1 MKNYSQL
8 LKQLPSST
16 VIISVGSFNPPT
28 AKHELQFKL
37 VEKLVEK
44 HSAEHVVF
52 VTESEDLP
60 QDKKLHFLEM
70 LFTNMNFAS
79 ISEEVIKET
88 VQGFKSKYRNVI
100 VVASEDRI
108 PGLKKTLKESAHIIS
123 AGDIENPR
131 MKAIVTKG
139 DYTSFKYQ
147 MPNSMRDIDARRLM
161 NEMRQSMGLELIK
174 EEVRFS
180 IDALREKYFKGE
192 IYHIGDIVESAGQT
206 YEIMDRGSNYLVVVN
221 STGDL
226 SRKWVKDV
234 SLVEEVKKPTGPLKK
249 ACWKG
254 YTAVGLKM
262 KNGRKVPNCVPES
275 VLDPRDV
282 HKDYT
287 EKSKTLQDLSRNKDV
302 DQKHVQQ
309 RRLDLDKEYS
319 KHKLKE
325 DTDTQVSY
333 KGYTSKNMHHCSS
346 LANTFKLSLA
356 DAKDPVAMLNAI
368 KTTDAYMDLH
378 NERGDNPSLEQ
389 IKNWKYAHIKA
400 KEDLQK
406 IGHFDAHQDQW
417 IKDKEQLNKLLA
429 PHGIKEDIDF
439 AKYSTFNIE
448 KSYKTYRDFMK
459 ANKVQPGFVKDTRID
474 QNPIDPNVSQQ
485 IDDLEPF
492 WPRHPHTKVGS
503 TLANRDHHRRQKVAY
518 HLESV
523 ETHTHEVHVKDHS
536 IEDKHADFPKAHVDA
551 GVHKHSG
558 KYSGSTDKGHVF
570 AFKSKEH
577 ADKFVKH
584 VNTHKHTHAQH
595 LDYMNEEYIDEDAK
609 SLKAQ
614 ADKHTEHAV
623 AANRAGDDEKV
634 KYHQAQV
641 AKIKAKLSKL
651 SEEQINEISQ
661 KVAGSY
667 LDKVT
672 KQQVSKQG
680 IQPNMYEK
688 LPKNRQKGV
697 SNAFKRLEV
706 DKEGKPVHHLVSKED
721 YIKGDLMD
729 EDFASKFTESWSDT
743 GKTGKHD
750 ASGEDSKEQHKVDK
764 DGKPTG
770 QRRWMTKSGKVIDEA
785 NGGEIGDGAG
795 DDKIKKVKT
804 LPPKLMPKD
813 DSKRLGGG
821 TKDHTFSAFY
831 EKNMK
836 KTKEDFEIGAQEL
849 MNYRIKKENK

>member
-123 AGDIENPR
+123 AGNIENPR

-319 KHKLKE
+319 KYKKESINESTTIEHNSDHKVIKHGGEFSFKIGKE
-325 DTDTQVSY
+325 HHDKIHSLNHFEQHTFKCLDGLEWGVHRDGEKLHFQGHPGDTGIHGNMTVSIPHSHFMNEDQSQVSY
-333 KGYTSKNMHHCSS
+333 KGYTTKNMHHDPEM
-346 LANTFKLSLA
+346 ANSFRLSAA

-368 KTTDAYMDLH
+368 KTIDTYMDLH
-378 NERGDNPSLEQ
+378 NHIGENPSLDK
-389 IKNWKYAHIKA
+389 IKTWKYAHIKA
-400 KEDLQK
+400 MDDLHK
-406 IGHFDAHQDQW
+406 IGKFYSHQDSW
-417 IKDKEQLNKLLA
+417 IKSGEVLDKMLA
-429 PHGIKEDIDF
+429 PHGLREG
-439 AKYSTFNIE
+439 IE
-448 KSYKTYRDFMK
+448 IGKHSNANLERSYLTYRDFMK
-459 ANKVQPGFVKDTRID
+459 ANKIQPGFVKDTRID

-523 ETHTHEVHVKDHS
+523 EPVQEITQKL
-536 IEDKHADFPKAHVDA
+536 A
-551 GVHKHSG
+551 G
-558 KYSGSTDKGHVF
+558 
-570 AFKSKEH
+570 
-577 ADKFVKH
+577 
-584 VNTHKHTHAQH
+584 N
-595 LDYMNEEYIDEDAK
+595 
-609 SLKAQ
+609 
-614 ADKHTEHAV
+614 
-623 AANRAGDDEKV
+623 
-634 KYHQAQV
+634 
-641 AKIKAKLSKL
+641 
-651 SEEQINEISQ
+651 
-661 KVAGSY
+661 Y

-672 KQQVSKQG
+672 KQNLAKHG
-680 IQPNMYEK
+680 MQPNMYEK

-697 SNAFKRLEV
+697 ANAFKRLQV
-706 DKEGKPVHHLVSKED
+706 DKEGKPVHHLVTKED
-721 YIKGDLMD
+721 YVKGDLMD
-729 EDFASKFTESWSDT
+729 EDFAAKFTESWSDT

-804 LPPKLMPKD
+804 LPPELMPKD

>member
-356 DAKDPVAMLNAI
+356 GAKDPVAMLNAI

-439 AKYSTFNIE
+439 GKYSTFNIE

-503 TLANRDHHRRQKVAY
+503 TLANRDHLRRQKVQYAT
-518 HLESV
+518 E
-523 ETHTHEVHVKDHS
+523 EV
-536 IEDKHADFPKAHVDA
+536 
-551 GVHKHSG
+551 
-558 KYSGSTDKGHVF
+558 
-570 AFKSKEH
+570 
-577 ADKFVKH
+577 
-584 VNTHKHTHAQH
+584 Q
-595 LDYMNEEYIDEDAK
+595 IDEDAK

-623 AANRAGDDEKV
+623 AANKVGDDEKV
-634 KYHQAQV
+634 RYHQAQV

-651 SEEQINEISQ
+651 TEESINEISQ

-672 KQQVSKQG
+672 KQELSKHGMQHD
-680 IQPNMYEK
+680 MYGK
-688 LPKNRQKGV
+688 LSKNRQKGV
-697 SNAFKRLEV
+697 ANAFKRLEI

-804 LPPKLMPKD
+804 LPPELMSKD

>member
-16 VIISVGSFNPPT
+16 VIMSVGSFNPPT

-44 HSAEHVVF
+44 HNAEHVVF

-70 LFTNMNFAS
+70 LFTNINFAS
-79 ISEEVIKET
+79 ILEESIKDT
-88 VQGFKSKYRNVI
+88 VQSLKSKYRNVI
-100 VVASEDRI
+100 VVASEDRV

-131 MKAIVTKG
+131 IKSIVTKG

-161 NEMRQSMGLELIK
+161 NEMRHSMGLELIK

-180 IDALREKYFKGE
+180 IDTLREKYFKGE
-192 IYHIGDIVESAGQT
+192 IYHVGDIVESAGQT

-234 SLVEEVKKPTGPLKK
+234 SLVEAVKKPTGPLKK

-262 KNGRKVPNCVPES
+262 KSGRKVPNCVPE
-275 VLDPRDV
+275 
-282 HKDYT
+282 
-287 EKSKTLQDLSRNKDV
+287 E
-302 DQKHVQQ
+302 VQEEVNQ
-309 RRLDLDKEYS
+309 YEIC
-319 KHKLKE
+319 
-325 DTDTQVSY
+325 Y
-333 KGYTSKNMHHCSS
+333 KGYTSKNMHHCSD
-346 LANTFKLSLA
+346 LAKAFKLSLA
-356 DAKDPVAMLNAI
+356 DAKDPIAMLNAI
-368 KTTDAYMDLH
+368 KTTDTYLDLH

-389 IKNWKYAHIKA
+389 LKTWKYAHIKS
-400 KEDLQK
+400 KEDLLK
-406 IGHFDAHQDQW
+406 IGHFDAHQEQW
-417 IKDKEQLNKLLA
+417 IKDKEHLDKLLA

-439 AKYSTFNIE
+439 GKYSTFNIE

-459 ANKVQPGFVKDTRID
+459 ANKVEPGFVKDTRID
-474 QNPIDPNVSQQ
+474 QSPIEPNVSQQ
-485 IDDLEPF
+485 IDDLEPQ
-492 WPRHPHTKVGS
+492 WPRHPQTKVGS
-503 TLANRDHHRRQKVAY
+503 TLAVRDHLRRQKVQY
-518 HLESV
+518 TTE
-523 ETHTHEVHVKDHS
+523 EV
-536 IEDKHADFPKAHVDA
+536 
-551 GVHKHSG
+551 
-558 KYSGSTDKGHVF
+558 
-570 AFKSKEH
+570 
-577 ADKFVKH
+577 
-584 VNTHKHTHAQH
+584 Q
-595 LDYMNEEYIDEDAK
+595 IDEDAK

-623 AANRAGDDEKV
+623 AANKVGDDEKV
-634 KYHQAQV
+634 RYHQAQV

-651 SEEQINEISQ
+651 TEESINEISQ

-672 KQQVSKQG
+672 KQELSKHGMQHD
-680 IQPNMYEK
+680 MYGK
-688 LPKNRQKGV
+688 LSKNRQKGV
-697 SNAFKRLEV
+697 ANAFKRLEI

-721 YIKGDLMD
+721 YIQGDLMD
-729 EDFASKFTESWSDT
+729 ENFSNTF
-743 GKTGKHD
+743 
-750 ASGEDSKEQHKVDK
+750 EQYYPMSH
-764 DGKPTG
+764 
-770 QRRWMTKSGKVIDEA
+770 
-785 NGGEIGDGAG
+785 GGEIGDGAG
-795 DDKIKKVKT
+795 DDKIRKVKT
-804 LPPKLMPKD
+804 LPPQLMPKD

-831 EKNMK
+831 EKKMK
-836 KTKEDFEIGAQEL
+836 KAKEDFEIGAKEL
-849 MNYRIKKENK
+849 MNYRLAKENK